1 MARRD
6 QCGARIRPSALS
18 GNAARSCPERP
29 RPRERVFP
37 FRFLAAARYVPQWE
51 EALERAMPSSRSEQ
65 QKLPGRTV
73 LLVDVSGPMTA
84 PLSRRSEMLGT
95 DAAYGLAILL
105 REICKKADTL
115 RTVSVQFRPES
126 QSDDRR
132 IRGAKPLL
140 LGQPQSVSKVLKTN
154 TWSTHD
160 AACSRA

>member
-1 MARRD
+1 M
-6 QCGARIRPSALS
+6 L
-18 GNAARSCPERP
+18 
-29 RPRERVFP
+29 
-37 FRFLAAARYVPQWE
+37 
-51 EALERAMPSSRSEQ
+51 SSRSEQ

-160 AACSRA
+160 EACSRA